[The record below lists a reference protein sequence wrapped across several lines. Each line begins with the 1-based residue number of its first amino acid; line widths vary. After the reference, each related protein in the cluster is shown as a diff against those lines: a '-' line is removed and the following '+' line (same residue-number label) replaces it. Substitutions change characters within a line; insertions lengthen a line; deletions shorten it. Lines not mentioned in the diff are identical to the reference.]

1 MQLFPDLQVEWQEYV
16 HVAVPDVPH
25 VVVPT
30 WCQSAEHPCV
40 HVLVALIV
48 AVHWWGA
55 VPTFPLAGALDK
67 SHTGSGVHTAFAP
80 PHVPAP
86 PVSHVKVP
94 PDVNFCPAGHFA
106 KQVPPGLM

>member
-25 VVVPT
+25 VVVPI
-30 WCQSAEHPCV
+30 WWKLAEHPCV

-67 SHTGSGVHTAFAP
+67 SHTGSGVHVAFVPVHP
-80 PHVPAP
+80 PPPAG
-86 PVSHVKVP
+86 SHVKVP
-94 PDVNFCPAGHFA
+94 PAVNFDPAGHFA
-106 KQVPPGLM
+106 KQVPLGLM